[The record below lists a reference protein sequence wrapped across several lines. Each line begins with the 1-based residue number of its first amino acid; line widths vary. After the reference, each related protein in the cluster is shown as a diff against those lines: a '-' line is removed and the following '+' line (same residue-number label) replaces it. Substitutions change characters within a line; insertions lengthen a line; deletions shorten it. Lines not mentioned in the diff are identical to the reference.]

1 MPADLKEIGCAICGT
16 PLRGETSPA
25 GVVPCGGCGRDV
37 VVDHEKAKLASPA
50 DPAADTGPLP
60 GAKEPSSASLSNS
73 LLAKGAAPVAI
84 PAKIGPY
91 RIDGRLGQG
100 GMGVVYRGHDESLDR
115 DVAVKVIAPAAASDP
130 AAAERLL
137 REARATA
144 AVSHENVVRIYAA
157 GETEEGLPYLVM
169 ELITGRDLREVLDRE
184 GPLPWRRALELMEEA
199 TAGLAAAAARGLVH
213 RDVKP
218 ANLLLC
224 EEPGRR
230 SVLKVADFGLAKARA
245 TDASLTATG
254 VIAGTALYVAP
265 EVAREG
271 TGDQRADMYSLGAT
285 FFHLLAGKAPFQGKT
300 PAAIIVAHLTEPAPQ
315 LARKR
320 PDVPEGLA
328 RVIDRLLAK
337 DPGDRY
343 ATWDALAAD
352 LALVRDG
359 REPLAPPVE
368 QHIVVT
374 RPEAL
379 AAPVPAL
386 PSRDHLGRFVPTR
399 SRAER
404 DLGLAYILWIPPLG
418 MLGFHRFYVGR
429 FATACLYMLTGGLF
443 GIGWL
448 HDLFFMTR
456 LVDEARPAPAA
467 RPEIDVNDAIAGAYI
482 LWLFGGWLGLHRF
495 YAGRIWSGI
504 LWFFTFGCFGFGWIY
519 DLFAI
524 PSMVRE
530 ARASGFL
537 TVPSA
542 GVRSSGAA
550 PRASSGTTA
559 ARPGRRGRKKSMEK
573 LIPIASILGVVA
585 FVFGHWEIGLAMW
598 IGVVPILSI
607 LFSRDEEEPATE

>member
-1 MPADLKEIGCAICGT
+1 MPGADLKEIGCAICGT
-16 PLRGETSPA
+16 PLRGDASPA

-37 VVDHEKAKLASPA
+37 VVDPEKAKLASPA
-50 DPAADTGPLP
+50 DPSADTGPLP
-60 GAKEPSSASLSNS
+60 NAKDATSGSLSNS
-73 LLAKGAAPVAI
+73 LMAKGVAPVAI
-84 PAKIGPY
+84 PARIGPY

-169 ELITGRDLREVLDRE
+169 ELVTGRDLREVLDRE

-230 SVLKVADFGLAKARA
+230 PVLKVADFGLAKARA

-271 TGDQRADMYSLGAT
+271 TGDHRADMYSLGAT
-285 FFHLLAGKAPFQGKT
+285 FFHLLAGKAPFLGKT

-368 QHIVVT
+368 KVVVT

-379 AAPVPAL
+379 AVPAVR
-386 PSRDHLGRFVPTR
+386 SGRLAPTR
-399 SRAER
+399 IHAER
-404 DLGLAYILWIPPLG
+404 SLGLAYLLWLPPLG
-418 MLGFHRFYVGR
+418 FLGFHRFYVGR
-429 FATACLYMLTGGLF
+429 FATACLWLLTGGLF

-448 HDLFFMTR
+448 YDLIAMDA
-456 LVDEARPAPAA
+456 LVRDARPAPAA
-467 RPEIDVNDAIAGAYI
+467 RPEVEESDAIAGAYL
-482 LWLFGGWLGLHRF
+482 LWFFLGWLGLHRF
-495 YAGRIWSGI
+495 YLGRTWSGI
-504 LWFFTFGCFGFGWIY
+504 LYFFTFGCFGIGWLI
-519 DLFAI
+519 DLFTI

-542 GVRSSGAA
+542 GVRSAGAVSPGA
-550 PRASSGTTA
+550 GFGTPAASPG
-559 ARPGRRGRKKSMEK
+559 RGRRGSMSWSK
-573 LIPIASILGVVA
+573 IASVA
-585 FVFGHWEIGLAMW
+585 PFAGLAALLLGFPQVAIVIW
-598 IGVVPILSI
+598 AAVLPAAWVLARNEP
-607 LFSRDEEEPATE
+607 EEDAATE